1 MPGQELHLNGRQ
13 KFILSI
19 LSIFGIFI
27 LLQVIN
33 LFRHETVSR
42 SVTSLFNQ
50 YYRIVKKSPEGAK
63 RALDLILESDPHN
76 KKAQTELAFWYLN
89 QGDTYRALK
98 LFKAL
103 QKQYPEDIRVRD
115 QLAVLMASTNE
126 PEPQIDV
133 PLTPIPTLPKTLM
146 GTENTLAT
154 AIASASVTE
163 TKKSEAVSAMPS
175 VTPQT
180 TSKQNPSPPV
190 ATQSAR
196 DKLLNEFYQNK
207 VTHPQKAWHA
217 LYQLLAK
224 YPNDVV
230 ALKEAGYFALSEKKN
245 QEAAFYFKRAYAL
258 TKDPTLAMQTGY
270 ILDGLNKKREAYH
283 YFDLATNNPNQ
294 EERLKAE
301 LAKTNLRGVQTQFLP
316 YPYFANIMFYP
327 FYRSR
332 FKLMIYPI
340 IAKTGITLNEKYQ
353 MQLYLSYRRT
363 SDNKSNT
370 SNSLPQIF
378 EDNAA
383 ITSIGFQSRLFPSIP
398 LTAFIEAG
406 KAVDLVYRDRARW
419 RNDFRT
425 GFFYYNDW
433 GKQARYTFKP
443 TLSAKPNMDIYADL
457 IYFSRFLNTIG
468 TVRIRPGLE
477 VFRYGS
483 MSLNAYMK
491 GFLSQDDSRQ
501 FYNNFIEY
509 GPSIAFTPS
518 DRYNVTIRY
527 ENLHGLYL
535 PAGGQYKNPYS
546 NTYHNN
552 MIFLDT
558 YIGF

>member
-1 MPGQELHLNGRQ
+1 LNGRQ
-13 KFILSI
+13 KFIISI
-19 LSIFGIFI
+19 LSIFGIFVI
-27 LLQVIN
+27 IQIIN
-33 LFRHETVSR
+33 LFHHETVSR
-42 SVTSLFNQ
+42 SASSLFNQ

-76 KKAQTELAFWYLN
+76 KKAQVELAYWYLN

-98 LFKAL
+98 LFTAL
-103 QKQYPEDIRVRD
+103 QQQYPDDTNIRD
-115 QLAVLMASTNE
+115 QFNTLMALTN
-126 PEPQIDV
+126 
-133 PLTPIPTLPKTLM
+133 TPIPATTTTLLKTA
-146 GTENTLAT
+146 TPAATTTTASNAIAT
-154 AIASASVTE
+154 ASANKTTAPNQAAPTAE
-163 TKKSEAVSAMPS
+163 TNTAAGTM
-175 VTPQT
+175 TP
-180 TSKQNPSPPV
+180 
-190 ATQSAR
+190 R
-196 DKLLNEFYQNK
+196 DKLLNEFYQTKKTN
-207 VTHPQKAWHA
+207 PAKAWHA
-217 LYQLLAK
+217 LHQLLAK
-224 YPNDVV
+224 YPNDVI
-230 ALKEAGYFALSEKKN
+230 ALKEAGYYALGQQKN
-245 QEAAFYFKRAYAL
+245 QEAAFYFERAYEL
-258 TKDPTLAMQTGY
+258 TKEPVLALQTGY
-270 ILDGLNKKREAYH
+270 ILDGLHQKRKAYH

-301 LAKTNLRGVQTQFLP
+301 IAKTNLRGVQTQFLP
-316 YPYFANIMFYP
+316 YPFFANIMFYP

-332 FKLMIYPI
+332 FKLMIYPV
-340 IAKTGITLNEKYQ
+340 IAKTGITLNDKYQ
-353 MQLYLSYRRT
+353 TQLYLSYRRT
-363 SDNKSNT
+363 SDNKSHT
-370 SNSLPQIF
+370 SNNLPQIF

-383 ITSIGFQSRLFPSIP
+383 ITSIGLQSRIFPSIP

-443 TLSAKPNMDIYADL
+443 TISAIPNMDIYGDL

-468 TVRIRPGLE
+468 TVRIRPGFE

-483 MSLNAYMK
+483 MSFNAYMK

-518 DRYNVTIRY
+518 DRYNITLRY

-535 PAGGQYKNPYS
+535 PAGG
-546 NTYHNN
+546 
-552 MIFLDT
+552 
-558 YIGF
+558 